1 MKRWLRKLLLRLEA
15 SLRPLPQPIDLT
27 PVVRTLGDQLSDYRM
42 LADWERRSHVEHLHE
57 IAESRQMQGSGPWL
71 EHSGEDTVARAR
83 RLKESVNVSAQGS
96 MGDLELAIQ
105 NVEWRREVNLSWLEF
120 SRWGIQQ
127 IILISRLYY
136 IKNPIVRRLI
146 NVDAYYVFGRGVEI
160 SSTDR
165 ATNEAIKEYLA
176 ANQSE
181 LGQTALSEHQ
191 KRTNYDGNLFFVF
204 FPDTQDTGAVPL
216 RTIDATEIM
225 DIVTNPDDTTEE
237 WYFRRVFTFRE
248 FDPGTGATMTRGEE
262 CWYPALGYLPKEK
275 PEFINGKP
283 VMWDNPVLHR
293 KYGTVG
299 KWLFG
304 CPRIY
309 PALDWAKAAR
319 RYLEACATLA
329 QALSQYAVTITTKG
343 GQQALAGIKQQLET
357 TVGPNTAIWDQ
368 NPTAVTGSVFGSGP
382 GTKLEAFH
390 SRGQG
395 LDPSEVKQFAA
406 MCAICMD
413 VPPTFLGDLETA
425 NLATATSLDRPTEL
439 AFMHKQE
446 EWREVLVQI
455 LTYALNVQLRAP
467 GGKLREAFERKHPGV
482 DMAKVRIIE
491 APRNPVPVGPLDGR
505 VRWETYMSEAQRKQK
520 GIPKKDT
527 DIEITVVFPS
537 IREGDA
543 AALVSATVEAM
554 TLANKG
560 GQIVGIDEKAGVLKL
575 FELLGIDNGKEVV
588 EEMYPSTG
596 KDKYDPNRTK
606 EDAAAIAPPI
616 SSRPPF
622 SPGGPQDPGGHQQAP
637 PKVPVPANEALT
649 PGQQSLARLGWS
661 LDRVRRLLEKKSAA

>member
-1 MKRWLRKLLLRLEA
+1 MRPAPAPVDQTAVIRILGEQLMDQHRLIDFDRRDYVERQHELFEA
-15 SLRPLPQPIDLT
+15 R
-27 PVVRTLGDQLSDYRM
+27 
-42 LADWERRSHVEHLHE
+42 A
-57 IAESRQMQGSGPWL
+57 MQGSGPWI
-71 EHSGEDTVARAR
+71 GGDMVAAAAPGKFR
-83 RLKESVNVSAQGS
+83 ESMNVSAQGS
-96 MGDLELAIQ
+96 MGDLELALN

-160 SSTDR
+160 SSTDES
-165 ATNEAIKEYLA
+165 TNEAIKEYLE
-176 ANQSE
+176 ANCSE

-191 KRTNYDGNLFFVF
+191 KRTNYDGNLFFIF
-204 FPDTQDTGAVPL
+204 FPDTQNTGNAPV
-216 RTIDATEIM
+216 RTIDATEIQ
-225 DIVTNPDDTTEE
+225 DIITNPDDTNEE
-237 WYFRRVFTFRE
+237 WYFRRTYTLRD
-248 FDPGTGATMTRGEE
+248 FDPANGSTKTTTKET
-262 CWYPALGYLPKEK
+262 WYPAIGYDP
-275 PEFINGKP
+275 P
-283 VMWDNPVLHR
+283 VKLETIHGHEVHWATPILHR
-293 KYGTVG
+293 RYGTVG

-309 PALDWAKAAR
+309 PALDWAKASR

-329 QALSQYAVTITTKG
+329 QSLAQYSVTITTKG

-368 NPTAVTGSVFGSGP
+368 NPTAVNASVFASGP

-395 LDPSEVKQFAA
+395 LDPSEVKQFVA

-425 NLATATSLDRPTEL
+425 NLATATTLDRPTEL

-446 EWREVLVQI
+446 EWRELLVKI
-455 LTYALNVQLRAP
+455 MLFALNVQLRAP
-467 GGKLREAFERKHPGV
+467 GGKLREAFEARKV
-482 DMAKVRIIE
+482 DMSKLRIIE
-491 APRNPVPVGPLDGR
+491 APRNPKPLGPMEGRDGFG
-505 VRWETYMSEAQRKQK
+505 VYMSEAVRKKK
-520 GIPKKDT
+520 GLAKKET
-527 DIEITVVFPS
+527 DIEITVTFPS
-537 IREGDA
+537 IREGDV
-543 AALVSATVEAM
+543 AALVQATVEAM

-575 FELLGIDNGKEVV
+575 FELLDIENGKEVV

-596 KDKYDPNRTK
+596 PNKYDPNRTI
-606 EDAAAIAPPI
+606 EDAAVIQPPI
-616 SSRPPF
+616 SSRAPL
-622 SPGGPQDPGGHQQAP
+622 SPGGPQAPGGHPQPAP
-637 PKVPVPANEALT
+637 KEKT
-649 PGQQSLARLGWS
+649 PGQEALARLGAAA
-661 LDRVRRLLEKKSAA
+661 DRVKKLIERRKDAA